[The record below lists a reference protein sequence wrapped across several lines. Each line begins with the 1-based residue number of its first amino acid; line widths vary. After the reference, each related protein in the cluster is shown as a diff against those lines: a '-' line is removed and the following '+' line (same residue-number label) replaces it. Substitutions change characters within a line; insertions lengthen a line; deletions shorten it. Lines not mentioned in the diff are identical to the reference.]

1 MWASIFEQV
10 FSISMI
16 ALILRATTPILLAAL
31 GGLISD
37 ITGVT
42 NIGLEGLLLISAFTS
57 IAVASVSGNWVLGVI
72 CGVIACVMISFG
84 MGFVH
89 LKMGVDIIITGFAV
103 NLIGSAATVFFMA
116 RFFGVTGSYNPTDL
130 NRIPTIKIPFIQDI
144 PILGPIVSGHN
155 LMVWVALLS
164 VVFCFIMLY
173 RTPYGVHLRAVGET
187 KSTVQSVGINASWL
201 QYSAFMWSGFF
212 VGLGGAF
219 ISMGMTSMFVK
230 DMTAGMGFL
239 ALAVV
244 LLGNRNPIGVLIGAL
259 IFGTAK
265 ALETVIQ
272 TIPNSP
278 IPSQLVQVMP
288 YVITIFALVI
298 YAIRRKKRLAN

>member
-1 MWASIFEQV
+1 MWSNIAEQV
-10 FSISMI
+10 FSLTMI

-57 IAVASVSGNWVLGVI
+57 ISVSSVTGNWVLGVVS
-72 CGVIACVMISFG
+72 GVLACIVISIG

-89 LKMGVDIIITGFAV
+89 LKMDVDIIITGFAV
-103 NLIGSAATVFFMA
+103 NLIGSAATVFLMA
-116 RFFGVTGSYNPTDL
+116 RFFGVAGSYNPSDL
-130 NRIPTIKIPFIQDI
+130 SKIPNVNI
-144 PILGPIVSGHN
+144 PIIRDVPFLGPLLSGHN
-155 LMVWVALLS
+155 LMVWVALAS

-187 KSTVQSVGINASWL
+187 KETVQSVGINATWL

-219 ISMGMTSMFVK
+219 ISMGMTSMFIK
-230 DMTAGMGFL
+230 DMTAGLGFL

-244 LLGNRNPIGVLIGAL
+244 LLGNRNPIGVFVGSF

-278 IPSQLVQVMP
+278 IPSQLVQIIP
-288 YVITIFALVI
+288 YVITIIALVA
-298 YAIRRKKRLAN
+298 YAMRKKKVQQN